1 MEAVGA
7 IVALLFV
14 LFLVLGVYATVKAV
28 RAAKRGVDR
37 TIMEARRTVE
47 DTTLRARSFAQVG
60 SAGELAQLRL
70 ALRTSM
76 RATQDVL
83 QAGAAEDASL
93 KETLDLF
100 DRLSVHGHELDDELR
115 RLERDPDKAALA
127 ERLPELRERTEQ
139 IKKAADSLRWS
150 ARDRA
155 RRFANDDLDSLS
167 TQIDMEAG
175 ALRHWTTEPSSTDR
189 TPAEWPEPAP
199 EGGRGAEQTWSEPS
213 GSARQAAQEPTQPA
227 ITPPTARAPYPW
239 EKKAK
244 PESTT

>member
-14 LFLVLGVYATVKAV
+14 LFLVLGVYATVKV
-28 RAAKRGVDR
+28 VKAAKRGVDR
-37 TIMEARRTVE
+37 TITEARRTVE
-47 DTTLRARSFAQVG
+47 DTTLRAKSFAQTG

-70 ALRTSM
+70 SLRTSM

-83 QAGAAEDASL
+83 QAGAPDDASL
-93 KETLDLF
+93 KETLQLF

-127 ERLPELRERTEQ
+127 ERLPALRERTEQ
-139 IKKAADSLRWS
+139 ITKAADSLRWS

-155 RRFANDDLDSLS
+155 RRFADDDLDSLS

-175 ALRHWTTEPSSTDR
+175 ALRHWTTEPTPDR
-189 TPAEWPEPAP
+189 TAAPAAWPDPATAPSPEPAP
-199 EGGRGAEQTWSEPS
+199 EGSEA
-213 GSARQAAQEPTQPA
+213 ARRAAQEPTRPA
-227 ITPPTARAPYPW
+227 ITPPGARVAYPW